1 MARECGSCTAC
12 CELLEVIELKKP
24 RGVLC
29 QHCTIGKGCAI
40 HETRPEVCRDYECG
54 WLAHDYIPDELR
66 PDRCGF
72 ILDTTHDKRVMLI
85 TSTSARCGSRSGASH
100 SCTSSQSG
108 SFVRA
113 SRLFSSTRNTPQE
126 IRVWPCVGVT
136 KDRVLEIPRQDRL
149 ARQQRRRSR
158 ASQVAVEQE
167 A

>member
-12 CELLEVIELKKP
+12 CELLEVVELKKP

-40 HETRPEVCRDYECG
+40 YETRPEVCRDYECG

-85 TSTSARCGSRSGASH
+85 HVNERKMREQRRRVTQLYKFAERIVRSGKPVV
-100 SCTSSQSG
+100 
-108 SFVRA
+108 F
-113 SRLFSSTRNTPQE
+113 FNPNTPQE
-126 IRVWPCVGVT
+126 IRVWPCVGLT
-136 KDRVLEIPRQDRL
+136 KDGVLEILRQDRL

-158 ASQVAVEQE
+158 AGQVAVEQE